1 MTLKRGDVV
10 KITAGK
16 YRDNGEGIYLR
27 KAGLMSA
34 AVKVKGDY
42 AQERT
47 LRLSSLEPITKKS
60 TSTKAKK
67 KSTSTSKAELLEDIK
82 VITKRLNA
90 LQMKVN
96 ELED

>member
-1 MTLKRGDVV
+1 MKRGDVV
-10 KITAGK
+10 KITASK
-16 YRDNGEGIYLR
+16 YKDNGEGIYLR

-34 AVKVKGDY
+34 AVKVKGDC

-47 LRLSSLEPITKKS
+47 LRLSSLEPITKRS

-67 KSTSTSKAELLEDIK
+67 KSSKAELLEEIN
-82 VITKRLNA
+82 VIMKRLNA

>member
-1 MTLKRGDVV
+1 MKRGDVV

-16 YRDNGEGIYLR
+16 YKDNGEGIYLR

-34 AVKVKGDY
+34 AVKVKGDC

-47 LRLSSLEPITKKS
+47 LRLSSLEPITKRS

-67 KSTSTSKAELLEDIK
+67 KSSKAELLEEIN
-82 VITKRLNA
+82 VIMKRLNA

>member
-1 MTLKRGDVV
+1 MTMKRGDVV

-16 YRDNGEGIYLR
+16 YKDNGEGIYLR

-34 AVKVKGDY
+34 AVKVKGDC

-47 LRLSSLEPITKKS
+47 LRLSSLEPITKRS

-67 KSTSTSKAELLEDIK
+67 KSSKAELLEEIN
-82 VITKRLNA
+82 VIMKRLNA

>member
-1 MTLKRGDVV
+1 MKRGDVV

-16 YRDNGEGIYLR
+16 YKANGEGIYLR

-34 AVKVKGDY
+34 AVKVKGDD

-47 LRLSSLEPITKKS
+47 LRLSSLELITKRS
-60 TSTKAKK
+60 TSSKAKK
-67 KSTSTSKAELLEDIK
+67 KSSKAELLEDIE

-90 LQMKVN
+90 LQMKVD

>member
-1 MTLKRGDVV
+1 MKRGDVV

-16 YRDNGEGIYLR
+16 YKDNGKGFYLR

-34 AVKVKGDY
+34 AVKVKGDCT
-42 AQERT
+42 QERT
-47 LRLSSLEPITKKS
+47 LRLSSLEPITKRS

-67 KSTSTSKAELLEDIK
+67 KSSKAELLEEIN
-82 VITKRLNA
+82 VIMKRLNA